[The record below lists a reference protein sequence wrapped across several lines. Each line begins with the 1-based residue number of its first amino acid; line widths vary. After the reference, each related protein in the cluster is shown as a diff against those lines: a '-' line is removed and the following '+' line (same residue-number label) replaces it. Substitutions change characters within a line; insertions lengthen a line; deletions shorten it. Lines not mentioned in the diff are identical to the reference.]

1 MADDTPAEKAET
13 QARQMNF
20 SIIQDWRGGT
30 TDDFSDYW
38 TMQNARNDMLHA
50 TFKQDKLNN

>member
-20 SIIQDWRGGT
+20 SIIRDWRGGT

-38 TMQNARNDMLHA
+38 TMQNARNDMRHA
-50 TFKQDKLNN
+50 ACDVQAR